1 MVNSELI
8 MIWKHSKFLMVN
20 YEIRVNCPKRR
31 GQSYVFFDG
40 WISLNKTSIL
50 NLALRY
56 CCPEKFLQPFI
67 KYLIKGESIIMKM
80 ILIQI
85 FLCPV
90 AGWKSTW
97 SLLCQ
102 LEKKFATQ
110 KESAHLSDISQV
122 GGNKLFSKLLKTLFA
137 SLLLLPHSPCLTKKH
152 CITTICDGLLCS
164 VYEYKGTWFQQ
175 KEMLK
180 STWRKVFL

>member
-1 MVNSELI
+1 MVDGEQRTNNDLKAFKVSYGEL
-8 MIWKHSKFLMVN
+8 WNQSQLSKKTLS
-20 YEIRVNCPKRR
+20 
-31 GQSYVFFDG
+31 GQNYVFFDG

-50 NLALRY
+50 NLSLRY
-56 CCPEKFLQPFI
+56 CCPEKFVQPFI
-67 KYLIKGESIIMKM
+67 KYLIKSESISMKM
-80 ILIQI
+80 FLIQI

-137 SLLLLPHSPCLTKKH
+137 SLPLLPPQPM
-152 CITTICDGLLCS
+152 
-164 VYEYKGTWFQQ
+164 FN
-175 KEMLK
+175 KETMHYTSLWWT
-180 STWRKVFL
+180 SL

>member
-1 MVNSELI
+1 
-8 MIWKHSKFLMVN
+8 
-20 YEIRVNCPKRR
+20 
-31 GQSYVFFDG
+31 
-40 WISLNKTSIL
+40 
-50 NLALRY
+50 
-56 CCPEKFLQPFI
+56 
-67 KYLIKGESIIMKM
+67 MKM
-80 ILIQI
+80 FLIQI

-180 STWRKVFL
+180 STWRRVFLWWALNRLLGSGNWHEHFIPLQPRFLPSVPVFLKLPL